1 MTGDEHSDEIEE
13 AFPKSKQII
22 NTHSVSSCRSVL
34 DYDTNP
40 TTAPGIYSQ
49 STR

>member
-22 NTHSVSSCRSVL
+22 NTHYVSSVKVF
-34 DYDTNP
+34 
-40 TTAPGIYSQ
+40 
-49 STR
+49 